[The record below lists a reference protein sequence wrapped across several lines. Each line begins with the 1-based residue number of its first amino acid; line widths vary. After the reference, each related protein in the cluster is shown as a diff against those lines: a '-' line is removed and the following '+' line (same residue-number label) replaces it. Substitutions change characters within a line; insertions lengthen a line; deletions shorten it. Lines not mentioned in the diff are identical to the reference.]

1 VASIAITALAS
12 PAAWPAESDE
22 LAELRQMVEA
32 MRADYEKRI
41 LDLEQR
47 LERAERAAA
56 TGTAVTTATK
66 VAAAPDIGSGSQ
78 PGTVTS
84 GNAFNPQTSV
94 ILNGNYYHDDVN
106 GEGTE
111 IAGEAFQPSHTGH
124 AHTHSDHDHGGA
136 SNGFNFSELEL
147 AFSASVDPYFDAEA
161 YLAIDDDGNV
171 ELEEAWFQTRGLP
184 YGLKLKGGK
193 FLSDFGYANK
203 QHPHQWDFANQNLP
217 YLNLLGIHGI
227 QDTGLQL
234 TWLPNLPIYTLV
246 GAELLQGD
254 QERLGAFVDDSEE
267 RDQLGLS
274 SREDGPRL
282 WTAFARISPELG
294 YDHTLQIGAS
304 FAHNRQHQEIH
315 QHEELPGEEHAEV
328 GLEGDADIWGLDLV
342 YKYDD
347 PAPNGQHDFK
357 LQTEYL
363 RSIKDLEVRG
373 GPAPAPG
380 SSRKLTTD
388 GLYIQALY
396 GMAPRWQAAL
406 RYDVLGL
413 TNKVSGGGESDD
425 FDSSERWTLG
435 ISWLPTEF
443 SLIRLQ
449 YDYSDILVEPGERE
463 RFNSVWLQFVM
474 SMGAHGAHRF

>member
-1 VASIAITALAS
+1 MKTPYVVCFITLLALGPMIAF
-12 PAAWPAESDE
+12 AADSDE

-32 MRADYEKRI
+32 MRADYEQRI

-47 LERAERAAA
+47 LEQAERAAA
-56 TGTAVTTATK
+56 TGTDS
-66 VAAAPDIGSGSQ
+66 PSGT
-78 PGTVTS
+78 GTVAS

-94 ILNGNYYHDDVN
+94 ILNGNYYHDDVD

-111 IAGEAFQPSHTGH
+111 IAGEAFQPSHTAH
-124 AHTHSDHDHGGA
+124 AHTDHDHGGA
-136 SNGFNFSELEL
+136 SNGFNLSELEL
-147 AFSASVDPYFDAEA
+147 AFSASVDPYFDAAA

-217 YLNLLGIHGI
+217 YLNLLGMHGI
-227 QDTGLQL
+227 QDAGLQF
-234 TWLPNLPIYTLV
+234 TWLPELPIYTLI

-267 RDQLGLS
+267 RDELGLA
-274 SREDGPRL
+274 SRKDGPRL
-282 WTAFARISPELG
+282 WTAFARISPDLG
-294 YDHTLQIGAS
+294 YDHALQLGAS

-315 QHEELPGEEHAEV
+315 HQDELPGEEHEEV
-328 GLEGDADIWGLDLV
+328 GLEGDADLWGLDLV
-342 YKYDD
+342 YKYDN
-347 PAPNGQHDFK
+347 PAPYGQHDFK

-363 RSIKDLEVRG
+363 RSIKDLEVTG
-373 GPAPAPG
+373 GAPLALD
-380 SSRKLTTD
+380 SRRKLTTD

-396 GMAPRWQAAL
+396 GIAPRWQAAL

-413 TNKVSGGGESDD
+413 TNKVSGGGVRDD
-425 FDSSERWTLG
+425 FDSSDRWTLG
-435 ISWLPTEF
+435 ISWLATEF

-449 YDYSDILVEPGERE
+449 YEYSDILVEPGERE
-463 RFNSVWLQFVM
+463 RFNSLWLQFVM